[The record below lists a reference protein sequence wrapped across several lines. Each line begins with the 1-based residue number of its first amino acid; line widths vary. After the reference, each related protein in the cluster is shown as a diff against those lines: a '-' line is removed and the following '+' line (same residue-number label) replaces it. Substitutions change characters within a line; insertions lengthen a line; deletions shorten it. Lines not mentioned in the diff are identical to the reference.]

1 MEESNMAK
9 KHAVQEI
16 LDVAGQFV
24 IAQKGD
30 WDHAAWEEFLVKIAG
45 LGIELCDE
53 SKRNLGNILE
63 ATKSFYGKVPCCEG
77 GCAIEAAP
85 KPAKKAAAKKAPTK
99 KKAVA
104 KKKPT
109 A

>member
-1 MEESNMAK
+1 MAAK
-9 KHAVQEI
+9 KHAVQDI
-16 LDVAGQFV
+16 LEAAGQFV
-24 IAQKGD
+24 LSQKGD

-45 LGIELCDE
+45 LGIEVCDE

-63 ATKSFYGKVPCCEG
+63 ATKFFYGKVPCCDG
-77 GCAIEAAP
+77 GCTIAEA
-85 KPAKKAAAKKAPTK
+85 KPAKKAAAKKAPAK
-99 KKAVA
+99 KKVAA